1 MDLEVMIKGEENME
15 AKKVLFLLQEAKEL
29 WKANKDNKSVCSIK
43 KARLLYEDL
52 FKRKGYNGKYNYLK
66 ETIVKV
72 IEEIN

>member
-15 AKKVLFLLQEAKEL
+15 AKKVLLLLQEAKEL
-29 WKANKDNKSVCSIK
+29 WKTNKDNESVYSIK

-52 FKRKGYNGKYNYLK
+52 FKRNGYNGEYNYLK
-66 ETIVKV
+66 EIVGNI